1 MLKFTLPVFLLLSV
15 FFGGFAQDQVLQFTN
30 VEELKRIESEYSAAY
45 QARKA
50 RVDAYARQNNLL
62 TDHYLPSGKVVS
74 LFDIDDFGK
83 PLYRQTDNNSTA
95 AATISTN
102 RTYPSATAVNRFNL
116 SGRGFRI
123 GEWDG
128 GTTLLTHNEF
138 EGRAVQADNGTLPL
152 SEHATHV
159 AGTLIAG
166 GVATAN
172 LRGMAYKANLW
183 TNDWNNDDAEMASR
197 AAQGLLVSNH
207 SYGDVCGWEFNETS
221 GQWEWNGTTSV
232 NQTYDYRFGFYNSQ
246 AQAWDRMAFN
256 APFYLIVKSAGNSR
270 GSGPNDPNIPNNGP
284 YDCLPTYSVSKNI
297 LTVGA
302 VNGVANGYVNANGVV
317 MSTFSSWGPADD
329 GRIKPDVVG
338 CGVNVT
344 STGSGSNSQAVTLS
358 GTSMSGPSV
367 AGSCLLLQEHYS
379 NTHKSRKMR
388 SATLKGLVIHTADEC
403 WTFPGPD
410 YRFGWGLMNTRKAA
424 TVISNDSVFSAI
436 VEDQL
441 NNLQVKEYTI
451 TAKGNE
457 TLTATLCWTDVAG
470 TPGPAAYNSR
480 LKMLVN
486 DLDMRLINESN
497 SSETLPWKLNPDS
510 TANRAVKA
518 DNSVDNVE
526 KIELPGAVAGQT
538 YKLRVSHKGNL
549 FTNATIPQ
557 NQKFSLIVSGIMVG
571 DTNRTCRPLQSYN
584 SASGIFD
591 DGSGTAKNYFNNAD
605 CSWLLNP
612 VDSGAVVQLI
622 FRNFNLAAGDT
633 LYCYSR
639 GQSDT
644 LIGKFSG
651 SALPD
656 TIVSTTPKMY
666 LNFKTNGSGTS
677 SGWEVRYSAV
687 VTPKFDF
694 SATPR
699 LLCSG
704 TTPVQF
710 SVQPQSTLTSDWLYQ
725 WNISGGAPQN
735 PTTSNPSVT
744 FANPGVYAVSLTVR
758 NSVGSTTVT
767 KTNYITVG
775 NGVAP
780 NDAPFN
786 ENFETSTFPN
796 FPSNPARNWTT
807 TADPNPWVRNT
818 LAPYEGLAAM
828 RIRNNTTAVSV
839 RELVTPGINI
849 SNIPI
854 QDRKIVFYM
863 AFARTSTAVAADQLR
878 VLISTNCGQTW
889 TEVWKK
895 SNTTPNKLSTIGD
908 GATDIVTGN
917 FIPEPNQY
925 RMETINLSTLPQN
938 TQNVSVKF
946 EMTSQRG
953 NFLYLDDVRMFNL
966 ATDLPDLAS
975 SNVPVVNL
983 YPNPS
988 SGESTIEVRNLSA
1001 SKMRIS
1007 LTDLTG
1013 KEIAGSDWSD
1023 NSSGVVRIP
1032 SQKVFGKVSNGFYL
1046 IRVKANG
1053 LDKVIRWIVQ

>member
-1 MLKFTLPVFLLLSV
+1 MLVLSV
-15 FFGGFAQDQVLQFTN
+15 CFRGFGQDKVLQNTN
-30 VEELKRIESEYSAAY
+30 VDELKKLESEFSTAY
-45 QARKA
+45 LERKA
-50 RVDAYARQNNLL
+50 RVEAYAKENNLL
-62 TDHYLPSGKVVS
+62 VDHYLPSGKVVS
-74 LFDIDDFGK
+74 MVDIDEFGK
-83 PLYRQTDNNSTA
+83 PVYIRTDNNSTA
-95 AATISTN
+95 SATISTN
-102 RTYPSATAVNRFNL
+102 RVYPSTTAVNRFNL
-116 SGRGFRI
+116 SGRGFTI

-128 GTTLLTHNEF
+128 GRTLITHNEF
-138 EGRAVQADNGTLPL
+138 EGRATQADNGTTAL

-166 GVATAN
+166 GVGSVN
-172 LRGMAYKANLW
+172 LRGMAYKAKLLA
-183 TNDWNNDDAEMASR
+183 NDWNNDDGEMASR
-197 AAQGLLVSNH
+197 ASQGLMVSNH
-207 SYGDVCGWEFNETS
+207 SYGEICGWEFNETNN
-221 GQWEWNGTTSV
+221 QWEWNGNASI
-232 NQTYDYRFGFYNSQ
+232 NPTYDYRFGFYNSR
-246 AQAWDRMAFN
+246 AQSWDRMSFN
-256 APFYLIVKSAGNSR
+256 APYYLIVKSAGNTR
-270 GSGPNDPNIPNNGP
+270 GGGPSDPNIPNNGP
-284 YDCLPTYSVSKNI
+284 YDCLPTYSVAKNI

-302 VNGVANGYVNANGVV
+302 VNGLTNGYVNANGVV

-329 GRIKPDVVG
+329 GRIKPDIVG
-338 CGVNVT
+338 NGVNVT
-344 STGSGSNSQAVTLS
+344 STGSASNTQTVTLS

-497 SSETLPWKLNPDS
+497 QSETLPWRLNPDS
-510 TANRAVKA
+510 TTNRAVKA

-526 KIELPGAVAGQT
+526 KIELPGATAGQT
-538 YKLRVSHKGNL
+538 YRIRISHKGNL

-557 NQKFSLIVSGIMVG
+557 NQKYSLIVSGIMVG
-571 DTNRTCRPLQSYN
+571 DTNRTCRPLQTFN
-584 SASGIFD
+584 SSSGIFD
-591 DGSGTAKNYFNNAD
+591 DGSGSAKNYFNNAD

-639 GQSDT
+639 GAGDT

-651 SALPD
+651 NTLPD
-656 TIVSTTPKMY
+656 TIVSSTPKMF

-694 SATPR
+694 TASTR

-704 TTPVQF
+704 SNTIQF
-710 SVQPQSTLTSDWLYQ
+710 TVQPQSTLTSDWLYQ
-725 WNISGGAPQN
+725 WNIQGGTPQN
-735 PTTSNPSVT
+735 PTTSNPSVS
-744 FANPGVYAVSLTVR
+744 FASPGVYAVSLTVR

-775 NGVAP
+775 NGIAP
-780 NDAPFN
+780 NDAPYG
-786 ENFETSTFPN
+786 ENFEIGTFPN
-796 FPSNPARNWTT
+796 YPSNPSRNWTT

-839 RELVTPGINI
+839 RDLVSPGINI
-849 SNIPI
+849 SGIPA

-863 AFARTSTAVAADQLR
+863 AFARTSTATASDQLR

-889 TEVWKK
+889 SEVWKK
-895 SNTTPNKLSTIGD
+895 SNTTPNPLSTIGNT
-908 GATDIVTGN
+908 ATDVVPGN
-917 FIPEPNQY
+917 FIPEPFQY
-925 RMETINLSTLPQN
+925 RKDSISLSSLPQN
-938 TQNVSVKF
+938 TSNLMVKF

-953 NFLYLDDVRMFNL
+953 NFLYLDDVRVGNL
-966 ATDLPDLAS
+966 TTAQSEILAAADFK
-975 SNVPVVNL
+975 VNL
-983 YPNPS
+983 FPNPT
-988 SGESTIEVRNLSA
+988 SGESTIEIRNLKS
-1001 SKMRIS
+1001 SQVQIS
-1007 LTDLTG
+1007 LTDLAG
-1013 KEIAGSDWSD
+1013 REIARSETAADASE
-1023 NSSGVVRIP
+1023 SLVQIS
-1032 SQKVFGKVSNGFYL
+1032 SQKAFGKVNNGFYF
-1046 IRVKANG
+1046 IRIRNG
-1053 LDKVIRWIVQ
+1053 ASEKVIRWIVQ